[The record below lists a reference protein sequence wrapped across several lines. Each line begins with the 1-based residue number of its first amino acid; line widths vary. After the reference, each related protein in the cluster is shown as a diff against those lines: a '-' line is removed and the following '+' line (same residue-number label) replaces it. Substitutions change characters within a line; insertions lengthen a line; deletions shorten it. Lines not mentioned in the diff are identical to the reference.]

1 MPRKPTQGRRPS
13 RREAEA
19 LEHSA
24 RRLRAL
30 VAATSD
36 LLWDTPPEGT
46 FVSEQEAWGAFTGQ
60 TWEQMRGW
68 GWLEAVHPE
77 EREATVRAWRTAL
90 ETRTPFRGEHRLRR
104 WDGEYRHMLV
114 RAVPVLAPEGAV
126 LEWVGAHRDITL
138 QRQHEAALERLMA
151 ESRAA
156 HRAKDEFLAVMSH
169 ELRTPLTAVL
179 GWTQMLRSR
188 MTDVKALERG
198 LGVIERNSRLL
209 TRLIEDMLDMS
220 RILNR
225 KLTLQRRAV
234 DVVGVVQAAVEGVR
248 PRAEEKAL
256 EVVLEPG
263 PAVALVGGD
272 PVRLQQVFWNLL
284 MNAVKFTPQGGR
296 VTARVERTER
306 EVRVVV
312 RDTGRGIRAEVLP
325 RLFERF
331 WQEDA
336 SATREH
342 GGLGLGLAL
351 VHHLVELHG
360 GRVRAESAGE
370 GQGATFTVVLPVPA
384 VLPEPESE
392 LPPGAEGAVQ
402 GGQLEGVKV
411 LLVEDAVDA
420 RELVAMLL
428 RERGAE
434 VSTAAGGAEAMA
446 RLGEALPDVL
456 VSDIGLP
463 GEDGHALLQRVRAWT
478 EAKDQWV
485 PAIAL
490 TAYASAEDARRAYRA
505 GFQVHLAK
513 PIEVSAL
520 VDAVARLAGRT
531 P

>member
-13 RREAEA
+13 RREADA
-19 LEHSA
+19 LESSA

-36 LLWDTPPEGT
+36 LLWATPPEGT
-46 FVSEQEAWGAFTGQ
+46 FDSDQEAWRAFTGQ
-60 TWEQMRGW
+60 TWERMRGW

-77 EREATVRAWRTAL
+77 DREATERAWRTAL
-90 ETRTPFRGEHRLRR
+90 ETRTPFQGEHRLRR
-104 WDGEYRHMLV
+104 HDGEYRHMLV
-114 RAVPVLAPEGAV
+114 RAVPVLEPDGSV
-126 LEWVGAHRDITL
+126 REWVGAHRDITL
-138 QRQHEAALERLMA
+138 QRQHEAELERLMA

-198 LGVIERNSRLL
+198 LGVIERNARLL

-234 DVVGVVQAAVEGVR
+234 DVVGVMQAAVEGVR

-256 EVVLEPG
+256 QVVVEAG

-272 PVRLQQVFWNLL
+272 AVRLQQVFWNLL
-284 MNAVKFTPQGGR
+284 MNAVKFTPPGGR
-296 VTARVERTER
+296 VTVRVERTER
-306 EVRVVV
+306 EVRGVV
-312 RDTGRGIRAEVLP
+312 RDTGRGLSAEALP

-331 WQEDA
+331 WQADA

-342 GGLGLGLAL
+342 GGVGLGLAM
-351 VHHLVELHG
+351 VRHLVELHG
-360 GRVRAESAGE
+360 GSVRAESAGE

-392 LPPGAEGAVQ
+392 LPPGEGAGQ
-402 GGQLEGVKV
+402 AGQLEGVKV

-434 VSTAAGGAEAMA
+434 VLTAAVASEAME

-478 EAKDQWV
+478 EARDQWV

-490 TAYASAEDARRAYRA
+490 TAYASPEDARRAYRA

-520 VDAVARLAGRT
+520 VDAVARLAGRLA
-531 P
+531 

>member
-1 MPRKPTQGRRPS
+1 MPRKPSQGRRPS

-19 LEHSA
+19 LESSA

-46 FVSEQEAWGAFTGQ
+46 FASEQEAWGAFTGQ

-68 GWLEAVHPE
+68 GWLDAVHPDD
-77 EREATVRAWRTAL
+77 REATARGWRTAV
-90 ETRTPFRGEHRLRR
+90 ETRTPFQGEHRLRR
-104 WDGEYRHMLV
+104 KDGEYRHMLV
-114 RAVPVLAPEGAV
+114 RAVPVLEPDGSV
-126 LEWVGAHRDITL
+126 HEWVGAHRDITL
-138 QRQHEAALERLMA
+138 QRQHESELERLMA

-198 LGVIERNSRLL
+198 LGVIERNARLL

-248 PRAEEKAL
+248 PRAEEKELSL
-256 EVVLEPG
+256 EVEPG
-263 PAVALVGGD
+263 PAVALVAAD

-284 MNAVKFTPQGGR
+284 MNAVKFTPPGGR
-296 VTARVERTER
+296 VTVRVERTER
-306 EVRVVV
+306 EVRGVV
-312 RDTGRGIRAEVLP
+312 RDTGKGLGPEVLP

-331 WQEDA
+331 FQADA

-342 GGLGLGLAL
+342 GGVGLGLAM
-351 VHHLVELHG
+351 VHHLVQLHG
-360 GRVRAESAGE
+360 GSVRAESAGE
-370 GQGATFTVVLPVPA
+370 GQGATFTVALPVPA
-384 VLPEPESE
+384 VLPEPEAE
-392 LPPGAEGAVQ
+392 LPTEGAVQ
-402 GGQLEGVKV
+402 GAQLEGVRV

-434 VSTAAGGAEAMA
+434 VLTAASAADAMQ
-446 RLGEALPDVL
+446 RLGEAHPDVL

-463 GEDGHALLQRVRAWT
+463 GEDGYSLLQRVRART
-478 EAKDQWV
+478 EVKDPWV

-513 PIEVSAL
+513 PIEVRAL
-520 VDAVARLAGRT
+520 VDAVARLAGRDAR
-531 P
+531 